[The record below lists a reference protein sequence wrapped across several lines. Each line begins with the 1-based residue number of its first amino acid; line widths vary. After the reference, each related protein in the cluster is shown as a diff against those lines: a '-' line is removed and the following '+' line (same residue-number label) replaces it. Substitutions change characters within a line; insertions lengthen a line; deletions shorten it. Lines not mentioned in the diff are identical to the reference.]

1 MHRIDVRTG
10 TDELW
15 VPQRTPIMS
24 HRDAVGDLYGA
35 QPEWHAMILSADDGN
50 VLTPAGV
57 DAVWDLQ
64 EKMALIPGWNATC
77 LRLGPPSDEP
87 LEPLDADGCVL
98 RGVTELWCNRTHYDA
113 EVTSTSDPPA
123 ALMTIIN
130 TRRRTCAGAYVERLR
145 LFGAPTYASGASFRS
160 AAAGDAMTGAA
171 HAHAIHLFEVER
183 DRTGKVLP
191 AVAEAF
197 KALMLR
203 ERVSVASRGFRLDF
217 CYLRAFDEEISRSV
231 TGDIPLV
238 VAAFVIIGVV
248 VIETQR
254 FRRAPHVSFATLTA
268 WGMCAVGLSV
278 LAGTAR

>member
-1 MHRIDVRTG
+1 
-10 TDELW
+10 
-15 VPQRTPIMS
+15 
-24 HRDAVGDLYGA
+24 
-35 QPEWHAMILSADDGN
+35 
-50 VLTPAGV
+50 
-57 DAVWDLQ
+57 
-64 EKMALIPGWNATC
+64 
-77 LRLGPPSDEP
+77 
-87 LEPLDADGCVL
+87 
-98 RGVTELWCNRTHYDA
+98 
-113 EVTSTSDPPA
+113 
-123 ALMTIIN
+123 
-130 TRRRTCAGAYVERLR
+130 
-145 LFGAPTYASGASFRS
+145 
-160 AAAGDAMTGAA
+160 MTGAA

-217 CYLRAFDEEISRSV
+217 CYLRAFHEEISRSV

-268 WGMCAVGLSV
+268 CGECARSV
-278 LAGTAR
+278 SRCWPGTAR

>member
-1 MHRIDVRTG
+1 
-10 TDELW
+10 
-15 VPQRTPIMS
+15 
-24 HRDAVGDLYGA
+24 
-35 QPEWHAMILSADDGN
+35 
-50 VLTPAGV
+50 
-57 DAVWDLQ
+57 
-64 EKMALIPGWNATC
+64 MALIPGWNATC

-203 ERVSVASRGFRLDF
+203 ERVSVASL
-217 CYLRAFDEEISRSV
+217 AVFDSTFV
-231 TGDIPLV
+231 TSAPSTRKS
-238 VAAFVIIGVV
+238 VAASRA
-248 VIETQR
+248 TSCSSS
-254 FRRAPHVSFATLTA
+254 RRSSSSA
-268 WGMCAVGLSV
+268 WW
-278 LAGTAR
+278 